1 MANNIVAVG
10 TIGTARV
17 GRHFIEVE
25 VVKSEEDKLT
35 VRSLATQREFTVRA
49 LVTRHKDAPA
59 EPATAPAEPATAPAE
74 PATAAEPATGEAPPV
89 AELTDAEA
97 TSATEEAAAEAPAP
111 AEQGAVAEEEAS
123 ATEPALVAEEAPVE
137 AATPAE
143 QAPAEQAP
151 ATEAAPAEAAPAEA
165 TPRVKKRS
173 LIEAAAEILKESAEP
188 MNTRSMVQAAIER
201 GLWTP
206 TNCKTPEQSLY
217 GAIFREIKVS
227 ATPRFRKSATRGA
240 FEYVSYG

>member
-49 LVTRHKDAPA
+49 LVTRHKD
-59 EPATAPAEPATAPAE
+59 APAEPATAPAE

-227 ATPRFRKSATRGA
+227 ATPRFRKSDTRGA
-240 FEYVSYG
+240 FEYVS

>member
-49 LVTRHKDAPA
+49 LVTRHKD
-59 EPATAPAEPATAPAE
+59 APAEPATAPAE

-137 AATPAE
+137 AATPA
-143 QAPAEQAP
+143 
-151 ATEAAPAEAAPAEA
+151 TEAAPAEA

-227 ATPRFRKSATRGA
+227 EMPRFRKSATRGA
-240 FEYVSYG
+240 FEYVSNG

>member
-49 LVTRHKDAPA
+49 LVTRH
-59 EPATAPAEPATAPAE
+59 
-74 PATAAEPATGEAPPV
+74 
-89 AELTDAEA
+89 
-97 TSATEEAAAEAPAP
+97 
-111 AEQGAVAEEEAS
+111 
-123 ATEPALVAEEAPVE
+123 
-137 AATPAE
+137 
-143 QAPAEQAP
+143 
-151 ATEAAPAEAAPAEA
+151 EA

>member
-25 VVKSEEDKLT
+25 VVKSKEDKLT

-49 LVTRHKDAPA
+49 LVTRHEDAPA
-59 EPATAPAEPATAPAE
+59 EESPA
-74 PATAAEPATGEAPPV
+74 
-89 AELTDAEA
+89 
-97 TSATEEAAAEAPAP
+97 S
-111 AEQGAVAEEEAS
+111 
-123 ATEPALVAEEAPVE
+123 
-137 AATPAE
+137 
-143 QAPAEQAP
+143 
-151 ATEAAPAEAAPAEA
+151 EA
-165 TPRVKKRS
+165 TPRVRKRS
-173 LIEAAAEILKESAEP
+173 LIEAAAKILKESAEP

-227 ATPRFRKSATRGA
+227 ATPRFRKSATQGA
-240 FEYVSYG
+240 FEYVSNG